1 MLGMLKKYTVELCPE
16 VHGRLTNNGA
26 PIENQLIERS
36 LTYADEEYI
45 DNCYTDADGKFS
57 FTAKSIKSR
66 LPGNILHQ
74 PVVRQILSTYNADKE
89 LFIWAT
95 NLHEIVCPDIYKSH
109 LLKLAADLQNEEEVF
124 ELENIE
130 LPEFPLLV
138 RSICSL

>member
-45 DNCYTDADGKFS
+45 DNCYTDADGKFN

>member
-74 PVVRQILSTYNADKE
+74 PVVRQILTTYNADKE
-89 LFIWAT
+89 LYIWFT
-95 NLHEIVCPDIYKSH
+95 NQYDTACPDIYKSH
-109 LLKLAADLQNEEEVF
+109 LNNLTAELMNKEEVF
-124 ELENIE
+124 ELINVET
-130 LPEFPLLV
+130 PEFPLV
-138 RSICSL
+138 VKSICSL